1 METSQRIPA
10 VIAYIPVIGWL
21 FVLLTQNKNP
31 FAIFH
36 VRQAIGLILFLIL
49 AAIAWAAITWVMS
62 WLPFGFL
69 VGNVLFALVI
79 ACFYLRHHCVDHR
92 HGQRRSW
99 QDHVVARVWPPCCP
113 FADWVVVIIF
123 IPLPSGGG

>member
-49 AAIAWAAITWVMS
+49 AATAWAAITWVLS

-79 ACFYLRHHCVDHR
+79 ASFIYGIIAWIIGMVSAGRGKTTLLPVF
-92 HGQRRSW
+92 GRRA
-99 QDHVVARVWPPCCP
+99 AR
-113 FADWVVVIIF
+113 
-123 IPLPSGGG
+123 LPIGSL